1 MLVPVSKN
9 NDQLSFTRQINSVF
23 SYDVHMQTLKSRNA
37 LLLRAMPRLS
47 CTLSTT
53 DRRSDVDWKA
63 TCTWVCMSCNCL
75 YSLYLTFLHV
85 VINVV
90 SDTQHPCHQATEVL
104 SYGGRHTWDSAPWD
118 EPWTMQ
124 SCSPLVGRGESLSL
138 NPDQN
143 ETQQQWVHN
152 LYKILTI

>member
-37 LLLRAMPRLS
+37 LLLHAMPRLS

-85 VINVV
+85 NMWSQTCSIHATKPQK
-90 SDTQHPCHQATEVL
+90 SCHTEAAIL
-104 SYGGRHTWDSAPWD
+104 RIALHEMSHER
-118 EPWTMQ
+118 
-124 SCSPLVGRGESLSL
+124 CSPALHLSVTENL
-138 NPDQN
+138 FPWIQIKIKLSRN
-143 ETQQQWVHN
+143 EFIVCIKYW
-152 LYKILTI
+152 LI

>member
-1 MLVPVSKN
+1 MHA
-9 NDQLSFTRQINSVF
+9 INHWS
-23 SYDVHMQTLKSRNA
+23 TEWCGLKSN
-37 LLLRAMPRLS
+37 LHLTWFQVM
-47 CTLSTT
+47 
-53 DRRSDVDWKA
+53 
-63 TCTWVCMSCNCL
+63 TCNSL
-75 YSLYLTFLHV
+75 YSLYLTVLHV

-143 ETQQQWVHN
+143 ETQQKWVHN
-152 LYKILTI
+152 LYKYWLFSYHNISNRHILILYNQLMILI